1 MKREIKFRGK
11 VSKTKQWVY
20 GDLLHVSNGCI
31 ITTNSEL
38 GETLPDGD
46 IGLAYSL
53 DEFAV
58 VIPETVGQFTGLLDK
73 NGKEIYEGDI
83 LRGDEYPYNCD
94 GVDNYFV
101 EIVWADNVC
110 GFYRITHKTSNSTVR
125 GISHGNWS
133 ELDEEDIKSFE
144 VIGNI
149 HDNPEF
155 LK

>member
-1 MKREIKFRGK
+1 M
-11 VSKTKQWVY
+11 Y
-20 GDLLHVSNGCI
+20 GDLLHVGNGFI

-83 LRGDEYPYNCD
+83 IGCHNPDIKHLIFYNEKQGRFMAALNGDIE
-94 GVDNYFV
+94 NYFV
-101 EIVWADNVC
+101 GVC
-110 GFYRITHKTSNSTVR
+110 GFDDSRWTGSK
-125 GISHGNWS
+125 
-133 ELDEEDIKSFE
+133 K
-144 VIGNI
+144 VIGNVY
-149 HDNPEF
+149 DNPE
-155 LK
+155 LLEGGAE